1 MFAIISELD
10 SMLGNTMFYLWKY
23 LSVLPAPVSS
33 GTRPVWRYL
42 PGWSLSSAGTQGGNY
57 GHTVSN
63 DDGSSLLEGGRQRC
77 GHQGLNH
84 HSSSLSHNLTRSFIK
99 PRKTEALFLEETNF
113 LKDILCHYSLQFKKK
128 PKSLLWPKH
137 VMMIVCL
144 CWIITWLQTLFSV
157 TVYKKRTFPQMHLW
171 IIYRATGVA
180 RWLPVDHWCIKAKI
194 SLSKWWRL

>member
-1 MFAIISELD
+1 MFSP
-10 SMLGNTMFYLWKY
+10 LWCVPEY

-84 HSSSLSHNLTRSFIK
+84 HSSSLSHNPTRRFIK

-113 LKDILCHYSLQFKKK
+113 LKVILCHYSLKLFKNK
-128 PKSLLWPKH
+128 
-137 VMMIVCL
+137 
-144 CWIITWLQTLFSV
+144 IITLAKACYDDSLFMLD
-157 TVYKKRTFPQMHLW
+157 R
-171 IIYRATGVA
+171 YRAPNFVQ
-180 RWLPVDHWCIKAKI
+180 RN
-194 SLSKWWRL
+194 SL